1 MARIPDTDTEA
12 WKRMEELA
20 GLYMEKWEEE
30 PRTMNSNIPVEEFSY
45 EFLELVEEAVK
56 SGKEL
61 REVAG
66 APEYDGNIRW

>member
-1 MARIPDTDTEA
+1 MARIPETDKEA

-61 REVAG
+61 HVVAE
-66 APEYDGNIRW
+66 APDYDGNIAW

>member
-1 MARIPDTDTEA
+1 MARIPVTDKES

-30 PRTMNSNIPVEEFSY
+30 PRTVNSNIPVEEFSY

-56 SGKEL
+56 SGKDIE
-61 REVAG
+61 EVSG
-66 APEYDGNIRW
+66 APDYDGNIAW

>member
-1 MARIPDTDTEA
+1 MARIPETDKEA

-61 REVAG
+61 HVVAE

>member
-1 MARIPDTDTEA
+1 MARIPVTDKES

-20 GLYMEKWEEE
+20 GKYMEKWEEE

-61 REVAG
+61 HVVAE

>member
-20 GLYMEKWEEE
+20 GLYAEMWEVE
-30 PRTMNSNIPVEEFSY
+30 PRTMNTNIPVEEFSY

-61 REVAG
+61 HVVAE
-66 APEYDGNIRW
+66 APEYDGNIKW

>member
-1 MARIPDTDTEA
+1 MARIPVTDKES

-61 REVAG
+61 HVVAE

>member
-1 MARIPDTDTEA
+1 MARIPVTDKES

-20 GLYMEKWEEE
+20 GKYMEKWEEE
-30 PRTMNSNIPVEEFSY
+30 PRTVNSNIPVEEFSY

-61 REVAG
+61 HVVAE
-66 APEYDGNIRW
+66 ATEYDGNIRW

>member
-1 MARIPDTDTEA
+1 MARIPVTDKES

-30 PRTMNSNIPVEEFSY
+30 PRTVNSNIPVEEFSY

-61 REVAG
+61 HVVAE
-66 APEYDGNIRW
+66 APDYDGNIRW

>member
-1 MARIPDTDTEA
+1 MARIPETEKEA

-61 REVAG
+61 HVVAE
-66 APEYDGNIRW
+66 APEYDGNIMW

>member
-1 MARIPDTDTEA
+1 MARIPDVDTET

-20 GLYMEKWEEE
+20 GLYAVKWEVE
-30 PRTMNSNIPVEEFSY
+30 PRTMNTNIPVEEFSY

-61 REVAG
+61 HVVAE